1 MTINRNNYELFIIDY
16 IDGKLS
22 PELTDELLV
31 FLNQNPDI
39 AQEVDGLAEVRL
51 TPAPV
56 KAPFAKET
64 LKRSAKLTENSI
76 TEADYL
82 CIAEL
87 EGDLTAQE
95 SLQLNELKRNHT
107 DIARLSNL
115 YSKTKLIANSSEVF
129 PGKAS
134 LKHAR
139 ITPTLSRIAYATV
152 SIAAVLLIGIYI
164 NSLLISRMDSNTM
177 VAVQSPTTT
186 PEQENNKPAE
196 TIELTKPIDNTVQE
210 SRRKLNLQYSKPAT
224 TVKVAQ
230 VAEVTETTNRVS
242 DEEIEPIATIEPQVT
257 QTAQQEAQPNISIN
271 KSNGLTTQGSIS
283 AKQVQTQT
291 KELTLGDI
299 ALKGVQKLAQSVG
312 INVDVKQTEG
322 NQAKKI
328 VVESKLLAVSAT
340 ILPKEE

>member
-95 SLQLNELKRNHT
+95 SLQLNELKRNHP

-134 LKHAR
+134 LKRTR
-139 ITPTLSRIAYATV
+139 ITPKLSRIAYAAA

-164 NSLLISRMDSNTM
+164 NSLLITRMDSNTL
-177 VAVQSPTTT
+177 VAVQNPTTT
-186 PEQENNKPAE
+186 LEQENKPTE
-196 TIELTKPIDNTVQE
+196 TNELSKPSYITAQEPKRKPTIPHTKPV
-210 SRRKLNLQYSKPAT
+210 T
-224 TVKVAQ
+224 TDEVAQ
-230 VAEVTETTNRVS
+230 VTETTNRVNQ
-242 DEEIEPIATIEPQVT
+242 EGIEPIAAIEPQVT
-257 QTAQQEAQPNISIN
+257 QADLQEVQPNININ
-271 KSNGLTTQGSIS
+271 TNNSPTAQGSIT
-283 AKQVQTQT
+283 AKQVQPQA
-291 KELTLGDI
+291 KELTIGDI

-328 VVESKLLAVSAT
+328 VVESRLLAVSAT